1 MNAKKIRVNP
11 FNPCHPCAI
20 FFKEYCQ
27 QKLCNFAIKIVD
39 ELRLL
44 RSSQ

>member
-11 FNPCHPCAI
+11 CHPFAI
-20 FFKEYCQ
+20 FFEEYCQ

-39 ELRLL
+39 EIGL
-44 RSSQ
+44 